1 MSDAA
6 LITTRDENLR
16 ASLLI
21 AYGLYLAALFT
32 GGLTALA
39 GVILVY
45 ARRQDAR
52 GTLWQGHCR
61 NLLWVFWIGVVV
73 TAAFLGIVLE
83 GAGSL
88 LFSLFHTEG
97 NPPPEL
103 VGGLIALVPLL
114 GIGILVFT
122 VFYLYRTLRG
132 LIHALDGRPY

>member
-1 MSDAA
+1 MSDVAFA
-6 LITTRDENLR
+6 GSRDESLR

-21 AYGLYLAALFT
+21 AYGLYLLALFS
-32 GGLTALA
+32 GGITALA

-45 ARRQDAR
+45 ARRGEAR
-52 GTLWQGHCR
+52 GTVWQSHCR
-61 NLLWVFWIGVVV
+61 NLIWVFWIGVVA
-73 TAAFLGIVLE
+73 TAVFVGAILE

-103 VGGLIALVPLL
+103 VGGLIALLPLL
-114 GIGILVFT
+114 GLFALLVT

-132 LIHALDGRPY
+132 FVHAIDGRPY